1 MNRIGEYLR
10 DKYGPWGWL
19 GQRAHDACGIN
30 QVLPLDFII
39 CCDYGTELPYYFRPE
54 DVYSVEKKSGVRK
67 DWSNEDL
74 NTSLKGNLG
83 REIFDRW
90 NSYSSRVN
98 LLCYRSVRRLENGKG
113 RYHSKPRLF
122 AVPQSL
128 KKRFDNKALLHRN
141 LPKLSIPCIPGMVDR
156 IGRTDFADLRRSLSL
171 PFVVQFPYGSS
182 GHYTFLIRQKKD
194 YDDLKKA
201 HPEATALI
209 RRYVDGFSLN
219 VNAVII
225 SSEKGP
231 RVMCSTPSVQITGVP
246 ECSNSPASF
255 CGNDYAAGRDLDRS
269 IIKQVESHM
278 GTVGRWM
285 ASSGFRGIFGMDFVV
300 KDGIIYP
307 VEINPRFQNSTSLYT
322 VLSGMSPPRKGTLFL
337 LHIAEFLQKED
348 KYLRKY
354 LKEFPERELMRPLNG
369 SQLILHNRMRK
380 NVVTGELVPGVYVKR
395 GRKLEFLR
403 EGASLKDCR
412 SEDEILITCGVPR
425 PYLTVE
431 PNAPLFKIQ
440 MRGNLLDPSNKRR
453 LAPEAKEIVSSVY
466 KKTDLECASKIEIAR
481 PV

>member
-1 MNRIGEYLR
+1 M
-10 DKYGPWGWL
+10 

-30 QVLPLDFII
+30 QVLPLDFIV
-39 CCDYGTELPYYFRPE
+39 CCDYGMDIPYYFRPE
-54 DVYSVEKKSGVRK
+54 DVYSVEKKSGERK

-74 NTSLKGNLG
+74 NTSLKGGLG
-83 REIFDRW
+83 REVFDRW
-90 NSYSSRVN
+90 NGYSSRVN

-113 RYHSKPRLF
+113 RYNRKPRLF

-128 KKRFDNKALLHRN
+128 KKRFDNKTLLHRS

-156 IGRTDFADLRRSLSL
+156 VGRTDFGYLRRTLSL

-201 HPEATALI
+201 YPETTALI
-209 RRYVDGFSLN
+209 RRYVDGFSVN

-225 SSEKGP
+225 SSEEGP
-231 RVMCSTPSVQITGVP
+231 RIMCSTPSVQITGVP

-255 CGNDYAAGRDLDRS
+255 CGNDYASGKGLGRS
-269 IIKQVESHM
+269 IIRQVESHM

-285 ASSGFRGIFGMDFVV
+285 ASSGFRGVFGMDFVV

-322 VLSGMSPPRKGTLFL
+322 VLSSMAGSRKGTLFL
-337 LHIAEFLQKED
+337 LHIAEFLQQED

-354 LKEFPERELMRPLNG
+354 LKEFPERELMQPLKG
-369 SQLILHNRMRK
+369 SQLILHNRMRR
-380 NVVTGELVPGVYVKR
+380 NVITGELVPGIYKR
-395 GRKLEFLR
+395 EGRKLEFLR
-403 EGASLKDCR
+403 EGASLRDCR
-412 SEDEILITCGVPR
+412 NESEILITCGVPR
-425 PYLTVE
+425 PHLAVE
-431 PNAPLFKIQ
+431 PNAALLKIQ
-440 MRGNLLDPSNKRR
+440 LRGNMLDASDKRR
-453 LAPEAKEIVSSVY
+453 LAPEAKKIVSLVY
-466 KKTDLECASKIEIAR
+466 EKINLKSASKVRVTR